1 MALTDLTIAAMNK
14 RIGELFLM
22 VQDINKELDEISQ
35 VQLVELRR
43 DKEEENRKRRQERA
57 SRELNSPFML
67 VKSNNTH
74 RRLMKIL
81 KVIIISQGI

>member
-1 MALTDLTIAAMNK
+1 MALTDLTILAMNK
-14 RIGELFLM
+14 RVGELFLM

-57 SRELNSPFML
+57 SRELNSPFM
-67 VKSNNTH
+67 
-74 RRLMKIL
+74 
-81 KVIIISQGI
+81 

>member
-1 MALTDLTIAAMNK
+1 MALTDLTILAMNK
-14 RIGELFLM
+14 RVGELFLM

-67 VKSNNTH
+67 VK
-74 RRLMKIL
+74 
-81 KVIIISQGI
+81 